1 MKAFGFVILIYN
13 FVIIFLLIFLLYV
26 SKPPSLWFVLISQ
39 SASFLSGGIILELR
53 YFSSALLS
61 VLWVLLAWV
70 MELTSPKKILI
81 Y

>member
-39 SASFLSGGIILELR
+39 SASFLSGGIILELQ

-61 VLWVLLAWV
+61 VLWVLLARV